1 MGNGRRNMKNI
12 RNFNPDDVKL
22 VMARLEIEEDT
33 LHVKFTCTY
42 VKMVERKGNMVLL
55 ESPETGIKKWIDLH
69 PKTDKDCING
79 MIFDSECKNP
89 LIMTFTTIDEDTAKE
104 AISDVISLLMNGE
117 NYENEDGGEDEDEDD
132 FSTSE
137 EQEEMITNLMIERGI
152 IPS

>member
-1 MGNGRRNMKNI
+1 MGNGRRNRKNI

-33 LHVKFTCTY
+33 LHVRFTCTY

-55 ESPETGIKKWIDLH
+55 ESPETGIKKWINLH
-69 PKTDKDCING
+69 PKTDEDCING

-104 AISDVISLLMNGE
+104 ALSDVVSLLMNGE
-117 NYENEDGGEDEDEDD
+117 DYEDEDEGENEDEND

-152 IPS
+152 IQS